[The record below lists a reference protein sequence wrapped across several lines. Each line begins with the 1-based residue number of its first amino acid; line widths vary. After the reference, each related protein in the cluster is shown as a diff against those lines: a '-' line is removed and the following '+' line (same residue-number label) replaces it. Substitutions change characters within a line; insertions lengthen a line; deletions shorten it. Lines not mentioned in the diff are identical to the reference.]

1 MEGFDNL
8 DNLSVEHIH
17 SIRDLRIGDEIC
29 VVPGESF
36 DKNTIQKHCFVVA
49 LFADA
54 GTLGVQPEDYT
65 GTIYGDFPDNP
76 GDVLEFDL
84 AKDHICKLTRINL
97 SKCRIDK

>member
-29 VVPGESF
+29 VVPGEIF
-36 DKNTIQKHCFVVA
+36 DKETIQNHCFVVA
-49 LFADA
+49 LFAEA
-54 GTLGVQPEDYT
+54 GTLGFQPEDHK

-84 AKDHICKLTRINL
+84 EKDHICKLTRVNLNNIN
-97 SKCRIDK
+97 INQ